1 MDGLAGQKRES
12 FNPMSLLRNPMALMM
27 IMSIFMVVLFSNID
41 PETLKEVSAQAA
53 QEQAKAK
60 AAVSSKSQ

>member
-1 MDGLAGQKRES
+1 MAGQKRES

>member
-1 MDGLAGQKRES
+1 MAGQKRES

-53 QEQAKAK
+53 QERAKAK

>member
-1 MDGLAGQKRES
+1 
-12 FNPMSLLRNPMALMM
+12 MALMM

>member
-1 MDGLAGQKRES
+1 VDGLAGQKRES